1 MWDVSHFTG
10 RETEAQVNLTCWSWT
25 GSQQPCCIPVW
36 RGLAT
41 PRGYMENQRRG
52 SWPGS
57 PESPGSP
64 RRGQGRAAGP
74 VTRGDHLVPKRAR
87 SKGAAWG
94 HPAPHALPSS
104 QGPGSGQ
111 AGTDRH
117 HRGGSGRDRP
127 PALSCSPPRG
137 RGLSTSAQIPP
148 VTGNPPPSKSFFFF
162 KPPLFEKF

>member
-10 RETEAQVNLTCWSWT
+10 RETEAQANLTCWSWT

-64 RRGQGRAAGP
+64 RRGQGRAAGS

-94 HPAPHALPSS
+94 LVLRGRAPGRQAQTGTTEVAL
-104 QGPGSGQ
+104 
-111 AGTDRH
+111 AGTV
-117 HRGGSGRDRP
+117 
-127 PALSCSPPRG
+127 L
-137 RGLSTSAQIPP
+137 
-148 VTGNPPPSKSFFFF
+148 PPSPVARPVEGASQPLLKS
-162 KPPLFEKF
+162 LQ